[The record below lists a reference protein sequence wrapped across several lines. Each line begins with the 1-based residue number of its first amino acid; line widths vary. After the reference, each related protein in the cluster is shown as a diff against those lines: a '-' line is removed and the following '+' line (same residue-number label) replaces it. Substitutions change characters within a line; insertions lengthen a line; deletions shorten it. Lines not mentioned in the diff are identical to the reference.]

1 MQDGTCKGMEGFTT
15 MSYAEERMLI
25 LKMLEEGKIS
35 SEEAARLLEAL
46 ESGQKQTSGQG
57 TARQE
62 KQSNYQASFQEEI
75 RKTREKINEWRKDI
89 RNNYNQKDFD
99 RLVDEFSSKAEKL
112 GKNLANTTFGI
123 VDKLVEFV
131 GSFVDTNAFNIFGN
145 YPVAERKFEALA
157 SEGMDLDIE
166 GINGPVFVKKHL
178 ENSIIIKTRVKSPQ
192 NNADDVLVFSDN
204 GKAISLK
211 LNNTGNISVTHEVFL
226 PAVKYGNVRL
236 VTSNA
241 KVYVEDTLAGN
252 FETITKNGNVELMG
266 VNSDRIKVENKNAK
280 IQVSYVLGKNIDI
293 NAINSIVDIKHI
305 KTENVSVTTTN
316 GRIQAENIQNFE
328 DVAEINMRLKTTN
341 GGIKV
346 NMNDMDNRGY
356 KIKAQTRNGGINL
369 LIPEI
374 TYHNINKRGP
384 VGSFVEAE
392 SKGYDSCPGKVD
404 IIAETE
410 SGYIEIVK

>member
-1 MQDGTCKGMEGFTT
+1 MPYD
-15 MSYAEERMLI
+15 EERMLI
-25 LKMLEEGKIS
+25 LKMLEEGKIT

-46 ESGQKQTSGQG
+46 ESGQKQAQGQG
-57 TARQE
+57 TQRQE
-62 KQSNYQASFQEEI
+62 KRTNYQAAFQEEM
-75 RKTREKINEWRKDI
+75 RKAREKLNEWRKDI

-99 RLVDEFSSKAEKL
+99 RLVDEFSSKAEAL

-123 VDKLVEFV
+123 VDKVIDFI

-145 YPVAERKFEALA
+145 YPVEERTFEAPA
-157 SEGMDLDIE
+157 QEGMDLYIE

-178 ENSIIIKTRVKSPQ
+178 ENNIVIRTKVKSPQ
-192 NNADDVLVFSDN
+192 KNADNVLVFSESAN
-204 GKAISLK
+204 AILLK

-226 PAVKYGNVRL
+226 PAVKYGNVRF

-241 KVYVEDTLAGN
+241 KIYVEDTLAKC
-252 FETITKNGNVELMG
+252 FEAFTKNGNVELMG
-266 VNSDRIKVENKNAK
+266 VNSDRINVETKNAK
-280 IQVSYVLGKNIDI
+280 TQVSYVLGRNIDI
-293 NAINSIVDIKHI
+293 SAVNSIVDIKHI
-305 KTENVSVTTTN
+305 KTENMNIATTN

-328 DVAEINMRLKTTN
+328 GAAEINVKLKTTN

-384 VGSFVEAE
+384 TGSFVEAE
-392 SKGYDSCPGKVD
+392 SKGYESFPGRVN
-404 IIAETE
+404 ITAETE
-410 SGYIEIVK
+410 NGYIEIVK